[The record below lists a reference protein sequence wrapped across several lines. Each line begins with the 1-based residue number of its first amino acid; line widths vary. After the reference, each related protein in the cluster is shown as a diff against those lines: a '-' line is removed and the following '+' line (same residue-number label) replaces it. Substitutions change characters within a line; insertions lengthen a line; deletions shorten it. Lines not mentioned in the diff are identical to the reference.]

1 LSKRS
6 TVETLLEKQHGDL
19 NDVIP
24 KLASEIG
31 QQDAAQ
37 KLGVRQSW
45 ISRWLRINGY
55 VAVTQ
60 YVKAETVEKS
70 A

>member
-1 LSKRS
+1 MSKRS